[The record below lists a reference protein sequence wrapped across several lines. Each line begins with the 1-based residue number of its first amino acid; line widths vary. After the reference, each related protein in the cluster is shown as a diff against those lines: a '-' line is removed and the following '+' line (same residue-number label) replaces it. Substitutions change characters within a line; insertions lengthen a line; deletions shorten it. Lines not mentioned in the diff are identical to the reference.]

1 MLISSIA
8 RTLPRQDVRRIV
20 IILSLIVLVSIAAIA
35 GYWIGS
41 RQRPAGAVQTP
52 PVASG
57 SASSAP
63 NTSIAGAAADRP
75 VAGSGIGTEKAR
87 IIRSRD
93 SEAESMRRRLANTR
107 AETVQLEELAR
118 ERAQL
123 FRELAD
129 AGEATARYRQLV
141 VDIETN
147 APPRI
152 LAGAGE
158 PDDLKLIV
166 GVGPVLERMLH
177 GLGVATFRQI
187 AHWTDRDIA
196 EFDSKLPEFPGRI
209 VRDQWVTQARALHES
224 KYGEQA

>member
-1 MLISSIA
+1 
-8 RTLPRQDVRRIV
+8 V
-20 IILSLIVLVSIAAIA
+20 IIFSLIVLVAIAATA
-35 GYWIGS
+35 GYWIGT
-41 RQRPAGAVQTP
+41 RQRTQVVGIQAHAPASAPPPPEPAVVQTR
-52 PVASG
+52 A
-57 SASSAP
+57 AP
-63 NTSIAGAAADRP
+63 ADEP
-75 VAGSGIGTEKAR
+75 GGGGIGSEKAR

-93 SEAESMRRRLANTR
+93 DEAAMLRRSLTDSR
-107 AETVQLEELAR
+107 AQIGQLEELAL
-118 ERAQL
+118 ERGQL
-123 FRELAD
+123 FRDLAD
-129 AGEATARYRQLV
+129 ARDATARYRQLV

-152 LAGAGE
+152 LAGVGE

-187 AHWTDRDIA
+187 AHWTERDIA

>member
-1 MLISSIA
+1 M
-8 RTLPRQDVRRIV
+8 
-20 IILSLIVLVSIAAIA
+20 IIFSLIVLVAIAATA
-35 GYWIGS
+35 GYWIGT
-41 RQRPAGAVQTP
+41 RQRTPAVGIQAPTPAPPPPESVVVQTT
-52 PVASG
+52 A
-57 SASSAP
+57 AP
-63 NTSIAGAAADRP
+63 ADEP
-75 VAGSGIGTEKAR
+75 GDGGIGSEKAR

-93 SEAESMRRRLANTR
+93 DEAATLRRSLTDSR
-107 AETVQLEELAR
+107 AQIGQLEELVR
-118 ERAQL
+118 ERGQL
-123 FRELAD
+123 FRDLAD
-129 AGEATARYRQLV
+129 ARDATARYRQLV

-152 LAGAGE
+152 LAGVGE

-187 AHWTDRDIA
+187 AHWTERDIA

>member
-1 MLISSIA
+1 M
-8 RTLPRQDVRRIV
+8 
-20 IILSLIVLVSIAAIA
+20 IIFSLIVLVAIAAIG
-35 GYWIGS
+35 GYWIGA
-41 RQRPAGAVQTP
+41 RQRAAAVAIQAPAAASAAP
-52 PVASG
+52 P
-57 SASSAP
+57 SAP
-63 NTSIAGAAADRP
+63 TAVSIATAAADQRGDN
-75 VAGSGIGTEKAR
+75 AGIGSEKAR
-87 IIRSRD
+87 LIRSRD
-93 SEAESMRRRLANTR
+93 SEAESLRRSLASCR
-107 AETVQLEELAR
+107 AETCQLEELAR

-123 FRELAD
+123 FRDLAD
-129 AGEATARYRQLV
+129 AGGAVARYRQLV

-187 AHWTDRDIA
+187 AHWTERDIA

-209 VRDQWVTQARALHES
+209 LRDQWVTQARALHQS

>member
-8 RTLPRQDVRRIV
+8 RTLPRQIVRRIV

-41 RQRPAGAVQTP
+41 RQRPAGPVQTL
-52 PVASG
+52 PVASA

-75 VAGSGIGTEKAR
+75 VDGSGIGTEKAR

-152 LAGAGE
+152 LGGAGE

-196 EFDSKLPEFPGRI
+196 EFDAKLPEFPGRI

>member
-1 MLISSIA
+1 M
-8 RTLPRQDVRRIV
+8 
-20 IILSLIVLVSIAAIA
+20 IILSFIVLVAIAAIA
-35 GYWIGS
+35 GYWVGARQRAAAVALELPAPEPAPPPPAPGTVSAAIAVADETGDHGGIGS
-41 RQRPAGAVQTP
+41 
-52 PVASG
+52 
-57 SASSAP
+57 
-63 NTSIAGAAADRP
+63 
-75 VAGSGIGTEKAR
+75 EKAR

-93 SEAESMRRRLANTR
+93 SETESLRRSLTTARAESG
-107 AETVQLEELAR
+107 QLEELAR
-118 ERAQL
+118 ERAWL
-123 FRELAD
+123 FRDLA
-129 AGEATARYRQLV
+129 EARGTAARYRQIV

-187 AHWTDRDIA
+187 AHWTERDIA

-209 VRDQWVTQARALHES
+209 VRDQWVTQARALHQS
-224 KYGEQA
+224 KYGEPA